1 MDIPNILRLLVCL
14 LLLALFSESQEI
26 HTTTSGRL
34 MVTSSLPSTLQ
45 STTNSSSRNKTAT
58 ASTVQ
63 TSVTQTGTPFAE
75 TTIYTTQSTTV
86 PSRERG
92 GLSGGL
98 KALVAVLILVVV
110 IALVIVAIIFVKRWH
125 GQYYPSGMY
134 QVGISPLCE
143 DIRNSVVTELD
154 DRNTSNDRVTNSNDN
169 IPSRHSGM
177 VKSEQVQKTYDD
189 STTYANVTASLAFP
203 RSKLEIMRELGHGEF
218 GKVLLAKA
226 KGIMGINGETDVAV
240 KTLKEDASSSDR
252 EELLQEV
259 DLMKILEP
267 HPNVVRLLG
276 YCTEKDPIYVVVE
289 YMGNG
294 DLKTFLRQSRS
305 TKKDNIY
312 DNLHSIS
319 ASLSLMQLIT
329 FARQTATGM
338 EYLSSQKC
346 IHRDLAARNV
356 LVNDELVCKVSDFGL
371 ARDVINVRVYQRQRE
386 ELRLPIRWMALESL
400 VESAFTTE
408 SDVWSFGIL
417 LWEIITLGARPYPG
431 TDTKDVVSG
440 LKLGMRMP
448 CPTHCPLEI
457 YTIMESCWKAD
468 PSERPSFTSIVN
480 MLHDLL
486 EMESMHAAMQAPE
499 ESLYE
504 ATEKALDNEKL

>member
-1 MDIPNILRLLVCL
+1 
-14 LLLALFSESQEI
+14 
-26 HTTTSGRL
+26 
-34 MVTSSLPSTLQ
+34 
-45 STTNSSSRNKTAT
+45 
-58 ASTVQ
+58 
-63 TSVTQTGTPFAE
+63 
-75 TTIYTTQSTTV
+75 
-86 PSRERG
+86 
-92 GLSGGL
+92 
-98 KALVAVLILVVV
+98 
-110 IALVIVAIIFVKRWH
+110 
-125 GQYYPSGMY
+125 MY

-154 DRNTSNDRVTNSNDN
+154 DRHTSNDRVTNSNDN

-203 RSKLEIMRELGHGEF
+203 RSKLEIMRELGHGAF

-276 YCTEKDPIYVVVE
+276 YCTEKDPIYVIVE